1 VTATSAWTGF
11 RLEDLT
17 RSARPTIA
25 SARNRQATLSP
36 NKSDAAEATKRWRD
50 RPFSEK
56 MELIAAIEDIRAWR
70 FGSDRPS
77 WLRPAAQAAAEL
89 GEWLDR
95 QPKAQQSLRL
105 E

>member
-1 VTATSAWTGF
+1 LTAPGRRAF
-11 RLEDLT
+11 YPKVE
-17 RSARPTIA
+17 A
-25 SARNRQATLSP
+25 
-36 NKSDAAEATKRWRD
+36 DAWRD

-56 MELIAAIEDIRAWR
+56 MELIAAIEEVRAWR

-77 WLRPAAQAAAEL
+77 WLRPAAQSAAEL

-95 QPKAQQSLRL
+95 YPQAQKSLRL

>member
-1 VTATSAWTGF
+1 
-11 RLEDLT
+11 LT

-36 NKSDAAEATKRWRD
+36 NKSADAEATKRWLA
-50 RPFSEK
+50 RPIRER
-56 MELIAAIEDIRAWR
+56 MELFAAIEEVRTWR
-70 FGSDRPS
+70 FGSDRPP
-77 WLRPAAQAAAEL
+77 WLRSAGQAAAEL

-95 QPKAQQSLRL
+95 QPQTQKSFRL

>member
-1 VTATSAWTGF
+1 
-11 RLEDLT
+11 
-17 RSARPTIA
+17 
-25 SARNRQATLSP
+25 
-36 NKSDAAEATKRWRD
+36 
-50 RPFSEK
+50 

>member
-1 VTATSAWTGF
+1 
-11 RLEDLT
+11 
-17 RSARPTIA
+17 
-25 SARNRQATLSP
+25 LSP
-36 NKSDAAEATKRWRD
+36 NKSGAAEATKRWRD

-56 MELIAAIEDIRAWR
+56 MELIAAIEEVREWR
-70 FGSDRPS
+70 FDGIEPS

-95 QPKAQQSLRL
+95 QPQAQESFRL

>member
-1 VTATSAWTGF
+1 
-11 RLEDLT
+11 
-17 RSARPTIA
+17 
-25 SARNRQATLSP
+25 LSL
-36 NKSDAAEATKRWRD
+36 NKSDADAATKRWRD

-56 MELIAAIEDIRAWR
+56 MELIAAIEEVREWR
-70 FGSDRPS
+70 FGGMEPP

-95 QPKAQQSLRL
+95 QPQAQKGFRL

>member
-1 VTATSAWTGF
+1 
-11 RLEDLT
+11 
-17 RSARPTIA
+17 
-25 SARNRQATLSP
+25 LSP

-56 MELIAAIEDIRAWR
+56 MELIAAIEEVRAWR

-77 WLRPAAQAAAEL
+77 WLRPAAQSAAEL

-95 QPKAQQSLRL
+95 QPKAQKSFRL